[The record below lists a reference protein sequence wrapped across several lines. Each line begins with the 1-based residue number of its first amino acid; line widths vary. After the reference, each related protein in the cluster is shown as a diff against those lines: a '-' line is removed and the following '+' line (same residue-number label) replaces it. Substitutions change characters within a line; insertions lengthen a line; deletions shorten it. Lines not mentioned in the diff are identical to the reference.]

1 MDNTTLIAV
10 LVGALVAGLAL
21 LFLVGAPSDETAV
34 AQPVASTT
42 AAASSAGTY
51 WEPVSTATLPS
62 PVAASPTLVLS
73 APAATPSAYPVGY
86 EPYGPCPACMASWT
100 RPAAPAT
107 AIVFAPGTPALVGG
121 CGTPIEPCG
130 APACRKPSCGAPSCA
145 TNPCGTPYCG
155 VAVPTCSTGCASA
168 PSCVPACGLRP
179 QINRNMPLCVDECS
193 FIQLHASVPQPVCRS
208 MHFEWA
214 ATKGYFLD
222 PTAGDPI
229 YFAPTTYFPG
239 GEEVW
244 VTLTLT
250 DAQGVRYTDQVEL
263 HVNNVR

>member
-21 LFLVGAPSDETAV
+21 LFLVGAPSDGTAV
-34 AQPVASTT
+34 AEPVAPAPAT
-42 AAASSAGTY
+42 ASAAGTY
-51 WEPVSTATLPS
+51 WEPMSTAALPS
-62 PVAASPTLVLS
+62 PVVTSPTLALS
-73 APAATPSAYPVGY
+73 APAATPPAYPVGY
-86 EPYGPCPACMASWT
+86 EPSVHCPACMASQAL
-100 RPAAPAT
+100 PASSGVVLAP
-107 AIVFAPGTPALVGG
+107 TPALVGG

-130 APACRKPSCGAPSCA
+130 APACRTPSCGAPSCA
-145 TNPCGTPYCG
+145 LNSYGTPSCG
-155 VAVPTCSTGCASA
+155 PAA
-168 PSCVPACGLRP
+168 PSCRVGCPGAGPCQPACGLRP
-179 QINRNMPLCVDECS
+179 QINRNTPLCVDECS
-193 FIQLHASVPQPVCRS
+193 FIQLHASVPQPVCRT
-208 MHFEWA
+208 MRFEWSA
-214 ATKGYFLD
+214 SKGYFLD

-229 YFAPTTYFPG
+229 YYAPTTYFPG

>member
-34 AQPVASTT
+34 ARPVASATT
-42 AAASSAGTY
+42 AASTAGTY
-51 WEPVSTATLPS
+51 WEPVSTAALPS
-62 PVAASPTLVLS
+62 PAVTAPTLVLS
-73 APAATPSAYPVGY
+73 APAAAPSAYPVGY
-86 EPYGPCPACMASWT
+86 EPSGPCPACMTSSAQL
-100 RPAAPAT
+100 AAA
-107 AIVFAPGTPALVGG
+107 ATPALVGG

-130 APACRKPSCGAPSCA
+130 VPACGKPSCGTPSCA
-145 TNPCGTPYCG
+145 ASPCGAPSCG

-168 PSCVPACGLRP
+168 PSCVPTCGVRP

-208 MHFEWA
+208 MHFEWQ

-229 YFAPTTYFPG
+229 YFAPTTYFPS
-239 GEEVW
+239 GEKVW